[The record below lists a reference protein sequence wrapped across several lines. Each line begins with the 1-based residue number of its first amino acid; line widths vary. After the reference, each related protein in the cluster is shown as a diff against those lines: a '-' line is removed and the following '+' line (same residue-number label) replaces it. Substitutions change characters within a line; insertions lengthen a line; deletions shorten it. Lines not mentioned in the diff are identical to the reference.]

1 MTVEQKLLDDLK
13 QAMKDKDDVTLGVL
27 RMLKSQLMNEKT
39 KKGGSKE
46 LTDETVIQ
54 LFGSYAKKLKEA
66 AEQFEKGG
74 RADMAEQHL
83 KEIEVV
89 ERYLPEQA
97 GVDEVREVIE
107 QVVERLAADSPEH
120 MGKVMSTVMS
130 ELQGR
135 VDGKMASKMV
145 RERLQQG

>member
-1 MTVEQKLLDDLK
+1 MPIEQKLLDDLK
-13 QAMKDKDDVTLGVL
+13 QAMKDKDELSLAVL

-54 LFGSYAKKLKEA
+54 VFGSYAKKLREA

-74 RADMAEQHL
+74 RVEMAERHL
-83 KEIEVV
+83 QEIAVV
-89 ERYLPEQA
+89 ERYLPKQA
-97 GVDEVREVIE
+97 SVDEIREVIE
-107 QVVERLAADSPEH
+107 QVAERLAADSPEH
-120 MGKVMSTVMS
+120 MGKVMSTVMT

-135 VDGKMASKMV
+135 VDGKLVSKMV